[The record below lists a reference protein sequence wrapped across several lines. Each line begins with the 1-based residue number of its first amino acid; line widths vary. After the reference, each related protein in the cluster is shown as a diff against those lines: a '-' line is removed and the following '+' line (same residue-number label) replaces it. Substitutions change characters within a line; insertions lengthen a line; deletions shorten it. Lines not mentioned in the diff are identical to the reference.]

1 MARRTKKA
9 SSVGRFGPRYGVK
22 IRRRILEVE
31 RVRKAPSTCPQCQ
44 GPNVRRESSGIWR
57 CRRCGL
63 TFAGGAYKPVVTT
76 SVKREVAPAAEVAA
90 EPEELEMPGRKAE
103 KKPMGG
109 A

>member
-31 RVRKAPSTCPQCQ
+31 TVRKAAHPCPRCQ
-44 GPNVRRESSGIWR
+44 AVNVHRVGSGIWR

-63 TFAGGAYKPVVTT
+63 TFAGGAYRPVVTT
-76 SVKREVAPAAEVAA
+76 SVKREVPAAAA
-90 EPEELEMPGRKAE
+90 QEITEEPKPEKPGKAE
-103 KKPMGG
+103 RKPVGG
-109 A
+109 P